1 MARQSTRLIV
11 SFIGKTDLD
20 FLRPQGENLSP
31 IRRLLRGLSTLQ
43 PHIPPART
51 RLLLLDD
58 DRAGRNDRARFCEAL
73 RSQLPGLG
81 LEGLMLEQRPVAL
94 PDGPTDLNAL
104 YENVWAAIPTSG
116 TEQADEIV
124 FHLTSGTPAMQ
135 FTLMLAANCLRLEC
149 VRLIETSREQGV
161 REVRLPYVLA
171 ARERRLDERAHLKSR
186 LPEKAWRTLLPNT
199 VLDDPPVQAAY
210 AALYKAA
217 TNRKLPQRLVVRGPV
232 GSGKWHA
239 CRQFAIWRGG
249 EVAQWLEPASQPKL
263 PGGATLLIH
272 RLDAWPQ
279 AELQRLALLAAERPD
294 CAVAATFR
302 TDRTPAVPLAVL
314 VRDGLRSAAHIELP
328 TLGSRSDVV
337 ALGEALTREL
347 GALGGKVKERLQYEL
362 LTDLYPH
369 NLHDLKSLLATA
381 AARSPG
387 AHPDRAA
394 YVQARQLRDTQALLV
409 EAWQILS
416 GMDFGPNRHRLDD
429 VLDVVRAV
437 IVSRALADGRS
448 QEEAGELLGISQ
460 QTVSAIRSQRFDLH
474 GWRTPIASG
483 DEDDPA

>member
-1 MARQSTRLIV
+1 MASHPTRLIV

-20 FLRPQGENLSP
+20 YLQPQGENLSP

-43 PHIPPART
+43 PPIPPART
-51 RLLLLDD
+51 HLLLLDD

-81 LEGLMLEQRPVAL
+81 LEGLMLERRPVAL
-94 PDGPTDLNAL
+94 PEGPTDLNAL

-171 ARERRLDERAHLKSR
+171 TRERRLDERAHLKSR
-186 LPEKAWRTLLPNT
+186 LPEKAWRTLLPDT
-199 VLDDPPVQAAY
+199 VLDDPPVQADY

-217 TNRKLPQRLVVRGPV
+217 TNRKLPQRLVVRGPA

-239 CRQFAIWRGG
+239 CRQFAIWCRG
-249 EVAQWLEPASQPKL
+249 EVAQWLGPASQPEL
-263 PGGATLLIH
+263 PEGATLLIH
-272 RLDAWPQ
+272 RLDTWPQ
-279 AELQRLALLAAERPD
+279 PALQRLALLAAERPD
-294 CAVAATFR
+294 CAIAATFR

-314 VRDGLRSAAHIELP
+314 VRDGLRGAAHIELP
-328 TLGSRSDVV
+328 ALGSRSDVV
-337 ALGEALTREL
+337 ALGEALARQL

-387 AHPDRAA
+387 AHPERAA
-394 YVQARQLRDTQALLV
+394 YVQARQIRDTQAVLA
-409 EAWQILS
+409 EAHQILS
-416 GMDFGPNRHRLDD
+416 GMDFGPNRHRLDN
-429 VLDVVRAV
+429 VLDVIRAV
-437 IVSRALADGRS
+437 IVSRALAGGRS
-448 QEEAGELLGISQ
+448 QDEAGELLGASQ
-460 QTVSAIRSQRFDLH
+460 QTVSAIRHKRLDLR
-474 GWRTPIASG
+474 GWRTALEG
-483 DEDDPA
+483 LDEPD